1 MSYLGIDIGTT
12 GCKAVVFDGEG
23 HALCQAYREYATISP
38 QQGWFELDPRQVM
51 AACRQTIAE
60 VAKKVK
66 DTDAVAAIGVSS
78 QGEAFT
84 LLDKKGNYLCN
95 AMVSFDNRSQ
105 SQVREFTESFGDKK
119 LYQITGHSAHTLF
132 SLFKLLWIKQN
143 KPDVFKAIHRLFC
156 FGDLLTYELTG
167 IAQISHNLAS
177 RTMLFD
183 VNKCTWSIPIL
194 NALELDE
201 KVLSLPVSAGHTVGR
216 IIPQIAE
223 ELGLDSDTIV
233 VTGGH
238 DQCCGALGV
247 GVTGSGIAAYSIGT
261 VECVTPA
268 FDTCV
273 LNETMRQ
280 SNFATY
286 PHTVKGLY
294 TTVAFTTAG
303 GSLLR
308 WFRDTFCNSEVAQ
321 AKRTG
326 EDTYELILKNIP
338 IEPTSLFV
346 LPHFASTGTP
356 YFNPSPLGGIIGLS
370 LTTTKSEIAK
380 ALLEGIT
387 YEMKVNLELL
397 RKAGGDITQLRAF
410 GGGAKSAVWMQ
421 IKADILNMPITTLA
435 VTEAGCLGAAMLA
448 ANATGKVGTLQDCSQ
463 MWVKPVQTYQP
474 RPEQV
479 LKYKKLFEVYSHIY
493 DSLRPLNVM
502 MNKILY

>member
-12 GCKAVVFDGEG
+12 GCKAVVFDGDG
-23 HALCQAYREYATISP
+23 RAISQAYREYATISP

-51 AACRQTIAE
+51 AACKQTIAE
-60 VAKKVK
+60 ASGKVK
-66 DTDAVAAIGVSS
+66 ATDAVAAIGVSS

-84 LLDKKGNYLCN
+84 VLDKRGNYLCN
-95 AMVSFDNRSQ
+95 AMVSFDGRSQ
-105 SQVREFTESFGDKK
+105 SQVREFTESFGAKK

-132 SLFKLLWIKQN
+132 SIFKLLWIKQN
-143 KPDVFKAIHRLFC
+143 RPEIFKAIHRLMC

-183 VNKCTWSIPIL
+183 VNKCMWSASIL

-201 KVLSLPVSAGHTVGR
+201 KVLSQPVPVGHTVGR
-216 IIPQIAE
+216 VTSKAAD
-223 ELGLDSDTIV
+223 ELDFEHSTV
-233 VTGGH
+233 VVAGGH

-286 PHTVKGLY
+286 PYTIEGLY

-308 WFRDTFCNSEVAQ
+308 WFRDTLGTSEIEQ
-321 AKRTG
+321 AKCTG
-326 EDTYELILKNIP
+326 EDVYDLMLKNIP
-338 IEPTSLFV
+338 TEPTALFV

-356 YFNPSPLGGIIGLS
+356 YFDPFPLGAVLGLS
-370 LTTTKSEIAK
+370 LKTTRSELVK
-380 ALLEGIT
+380 AILEGIT
-387 YEMKVNLELL
+387 YEMKINLELL
-397 RKAGGDITQLRAF
+397 RKAGVDITQLRAF
-410 GGGAKSAVWMQ
+410 GGGAKSAAWMQ
-421 IKADILNMPITTLA
+421 IKADILNIPITTLA
-435 VTEAGCLGAAMLA
+435 VTEAGCLGAALLA
-448 ANATGKVGTLQDCSQ
+448 AKACGGTDLLMERSHA
-463 MWVKPVQTYQP
+463 WVKPVHVYEPQAARSGKYQD
-474 RPEQV
+474 R
-479 LKYKKLFEVYSHIY
+479 FEIYSHIY
-493 DSLRPLNVM
+493 SNIKPLSTMIHKLR
-502 MNKILY
+502 

>member
-23 HALCQAYREYATISP
+23 CALCQAYREYATLSP
-38 QQGWFELDPRQVM
+38 QQGWFELDPGQVM
-51 AACRQTIAE
+51 AACKQMIAE
-60 VAKKVK
+60 VSEKVR
-66 DTDAVAAIGVSS
+66 DTDAVAAIGISS

-84 LLDKKGNYLCN
+84 ALDKKGSYLCN
-95 AMVSFDNRSQ
+95 AMVSFDGRSQ
-105 SQVREFTESFGDKK
+105 PQVIEFTDAFGAEK
-119 LYQITGHSAHTLF
+119 LYKITGHSAHTLF

-143 KPDVFKAIHRLFC
+143 RPEVFKAIYRLLC

-183 VNKCTWSIPIL
+183 VNKCAWSAAIL

-201 KVLSLPVSAGHTVGR
+201 RVLSQPVPAGHTIGKITR
-216 IIPQIAE
+216 QTADK
-223 ELGLDSDTIV
+223 LGLDHSTV
-233 VTGGH
+233 VVAGGH

-247 GVTGSGIAAYSIGT
+247 GVTGTGIAAYSIGT
-261 VECVTPA
+261 NECVTPA

-286 PHTVKGLY
+286 PHIVEGLY
-294 TTVAFTTAG
+294 ATVAFTTAG

-308 WFRDTFCNSEVAQ
+308 WFRDTLGTSEIEQ
-321 AKRTG
+321 ANRTG
-326 EDTYELILKNIP
+326 KDVYDLLLKNIP
-338 IEPTSLFV
+338 TEPTALFV

-356 YFNPSPLGGIIGLS
+356 YFDPSPMGAILGLS

-380 ALLEGIT
+380 AILEGVT
-387 YEMKVNLELL
+387 CEMKVNLELL
-397 RKAGGDITQLRAF
+397 RKAGVDITQLRAF

-421 IKADILNMPITTLA
+421 IKADIIDMPITTLA

-448 ANATGKVGTLQDCSQ
+448 AKACGKVGTLQECSR
-463 MWVKPVQTYQP
+463 MWVKLIRTYEP
-474 RPEQV
+474 RPEQS
-479 LKYKKLFEVYSHIY
+479 LKYKERFEIYSNIY
-493 DSLRPLNVM
+493 DSLKPLRVM
-502 MNKILY
+502 INKIR